1 MKRKVFAMIL
11 TGLFIFSG
19 IAYAES
25 TPIQPSVDKDAKVAE
40 AASNLEAS
48 IAPAADKAAPESAD
62 VDVKAAADV
71 PADSNKADS
80 PDKQAE
86 AYSTEK

>member
-1 MKRKVFAMIL
+1 MKRKVFAIIL

-25 TPIQPSVDKDAKVAE
+25 TSVQPSVDKDSKIAESSTNPKV
-40 AASNLEAS
+40 
-48 IAPAADKAAPESAD
+48 IGAPAPEKAAPES
-62 VDVKAAADV
+62 VDAKVKAAAKIPTDKG
-71 PADSNKADS
+71 KAAL